1 MKLQKIADNA
11 LKAMVESYHKSE
23 QDRFSMDFFTSLF
36 PEETEKH
43 ISDALNVLDHDGLAS
58 VFIADAIAYMTTLLP
73 TAIRDCEENTLI
85 KKGYLC
91 IKEIKSLIG

>member
-11 LKAMVESYHKSE
+11 LKAMVMSYHESE
-23 QDRFSMDFFTSLF
+23 RDRFDMDFFLSLF

-43 ISDALNVLDHDGLAS
+43 ISDALMVLEHDGLVS
-58 VFIADAIAYMTTLLP
+58 VFIADAIAYITTLHP
-73 TAIRDCEENTLI
+73 AAIRDCEENTML
-85 KKGYLC
+85 KKGYQY